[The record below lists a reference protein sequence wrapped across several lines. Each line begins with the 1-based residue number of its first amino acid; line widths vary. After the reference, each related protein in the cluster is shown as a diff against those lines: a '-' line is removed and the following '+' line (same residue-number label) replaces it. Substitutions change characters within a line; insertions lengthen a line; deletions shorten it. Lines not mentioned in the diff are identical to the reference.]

1 MEHLNRRLKSV
12 IRGMGGNV
20 NAAAIQAGKAIAVVQ
35 HVCQLF
41 EKHPQS
47 NHYTI
52 PSFGDDFTKVLNC
65 LEEENVF
72 MTLLLFDIAFNA

>member
-20 NAAAIQAGKAIAVVQ
+20 NAAAIQRAGKAIAVVQ
-35 HVCQLF
+35 RVCQLF

-47 NHYTI
+47 RQE
-52 PSFGDDFTKVLNC
+52 F
-65 LEEENVF
+65 LE
-72 MTLLLFDIAFNA
+72 IINASTGK